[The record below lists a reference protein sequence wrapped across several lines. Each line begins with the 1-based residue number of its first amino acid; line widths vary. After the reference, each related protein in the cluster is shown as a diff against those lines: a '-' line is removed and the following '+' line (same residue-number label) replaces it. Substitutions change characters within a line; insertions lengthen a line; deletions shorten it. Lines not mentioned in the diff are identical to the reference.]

1 MNTARAICLLIGLLL
16 IADNV
21 WSRTVYVINN
31 NRGYNHLEGELN
43 DNKPVKN
50 FRCSLID
57 ETINLQMD
65 QKNKDILR
73 LDGF

>member
-1 MNTARAICLLIGLLL
+1 MNTARALCLLIGLLL
-16 IADNV
+16 ADNV

-43 DNKPVKN
+43 DNEPVKS
-50 FRCSLID
+50 FRPSLLD
-57 ETINLQMD
+57 KTINLQMD
-65 QKNKDILR
+65 QKTKDILR

>member
-21 WSRTVYVINN
+21 WSRTVYVINK

-43 DNKPVKN
+43 DNKRVKN

>member
-1 MNTARAICLLIGLLL
+1 MNTARALCLLIGLLL

-31 NRGYNHLEGELN
+31 NRGYNHIEGELN
-43 DNKPVKN
+43 DNKRVKS
-50 FRCSLID
+50 FRSSLID

-65 QKNKDILR
+65 QKTKDILR